1 MLTDNSKLIEGAV
14 SQAVLDGFFA
24 VYSELGFGF
33 LEQVYENALALELRG
48 KGLNVRQQAS
58 VEVHYKGQV
67 VGDYRADLLVPGKMV
82 IEIKSV
88 PQLVSAHE
96 AQLLN
101 YLRATGVRVG
111 LLLNF
116 GPKPQFR
123 RRVN

>member
-1 MLTDNSKLIEGAV
+1 MRTDKGGLIEGAV
-14 SQAVLDGFFA
+14 SQVVLDGFYA

-33 LEQVYENALALELRG
+33 LEHVYENALAFVLRE
-48 KGLNVRQQAS
+48 KGLPVVQQAG
-58 VEVHYKGQV
+58 VEVHFRGHP
-67 VGDYRADLLVPGKMV
+67 VGEYRADLLVPGKLIV
-82 IEIKSV
+82 EIKSV
-88 PQLVSAHE
+88 QALAAAHE

-101 YLRATGVRVG
+101 YLKATGVRVG

>member
-1 MLTDNSKLIEGAV
+1 MLTEKSRLIEGAV
-14 SQAVLDGFFA
+14 SQLVLDGFFA

-33 LEQVYENALALELRG
+33 LEQVYENALALELRR

-58 VEVHYKGQV
+58 VEVYFKGQI
-67 VGDYRADLLVPGKMV
+67 VGEYRADLLVPGKIG

-88 PQLVSAHE
+88 QQLVGAHE
-96 AQLLN
+96 AQPLN